1 MGTGTT
7 YDAAIIAPMRQ
18 IKARIDLYSHSAG
31 GWHSGTKLAT
41 YTGDDKI
48 ISMEIQRIGANG
60 KWFGFG
66 ICQRLNVHL
75 IDKERALN
83 ITTDTLIEPD
93 IGVVLEN
100 GTTKWTPYD
109 YGFPIFRVSE
119 VHRDEKTNELSVT
132 AYDYLYQATKYTIND
147 LDLTAPYTIRDVMRK
162 IYAKIGFEEEDVMA
176 NNSAFNLSFPNGAN
190 FDGSENL
197 RDVLDMIAEATQTIY
212 FGETG
217 NNLAFVALSP
227 TDIPYTIDKS
237 QYFELESKGSRRLQ
251 TICSATEL
259 GDNVSESTT
268 LVGSTQYVRNNAFW
282 ELRDDIATL
291 VHDAITRMG
300 DISIGEFSCKW
311 RGNLI
316 YGIGSKLAITTK
328 DNQTITSYLLNDT
341 IKYDGGLVQETKWE
355 YGDGE
360 EESASNPTSIGEAIK
375 QTYARVDK
383 ANKKIELVVSDISN
397 VQDGLADVEKKAEL
411 AVTSDEVNIRITNA
425 MRDGATKVTT
435 ERGFTFDDDG
445 LTISKDDSDIT
456 TNIDEDGMSIS
467 KGSTEVLTV
476 DNTGVKARNL
486 HATTYLIVGQHSRFE
501 DYDNRTGCFWLS

>member
-1 MGTGTT
+1 MGIGTT
-7 YDAAIIAPMRQ
+7 YDNAIIAPVRQ
-18 IKARIDLYSHSAG
+18 IKARIDLYSYSAN
-31 GWHSGTKLAT
+31 GWYSGTKLAT

-75 IDKERALN
+75 IDTERQLN

-93 IGVVLEN
+93 IGVVLED

-162 IYAKIGFEEEDVMA
+162 IYAKIGFEEEDVIA

-190 FDGSENL
+190 FDGTENL
-197 RDVLDMIAEATQTIY
+197 REVLDMIAEATQTIY

-227 TDIPYTIDKS
+227 TDIPYEIYKS
-237 QYFELESKGSRRLQ
+237 QYFELESKGNRRLQ

-291 VHDAITRMG
+291 IHDAITRMG

-328 DNQTITSYLLNDT
+328 DNKTITSYLLNDT
-341 IKYDGGLVQETKWE
+341 IKYDGGLIQETKWE
-355 YGDGE
+355 FGDGE
-360 EESASNPTSIGEAIK
+360 EESASNPTSIGDAIK

-383 ANKKIELVVSDISN
+383 ANKRIELVVSDMSN

-411 AVTSDEVNIRITNA
+411 AVTSDEVNIKITNA
-425 MRDGATKVTT
+425 MRDGATKVVT

-445 LTISKDDSDIT
+445 LTISKDGSDIT

>member
-1 MGTGTT
+1 MGIGTT
-7 YDAAIIAPMRQ
+7 YDNAIIAPVRK
-18 IKARIDLYSHSAG
+18 IKARIDLYSYSAG
-31 GWHSGTKLAT
+31 NWHSGEISAF
-41 YTGDDKI
+41 YTSDDKI
-48 ISMEIQRIGANG
+48 KSMEIQRIGTDG

-75 IDKERALN
+75 IDKERQLD
-83 ITTDTLIEPD
+83 ISTDTLIEPN

-119 VHRDEKTNELSVT
+119 VHRNEKTNELSIT

-176 NNSAFNLSFPNGAN
+176 NNSAFDLSFPNGAN
-190 FDGSENL
+190 FEGTENL
-197 RDVLDMIAEATQTIY
+197 REVLDMIAEATQTIY

-227 TDIPYTIDKS
+227 SDIPYTIDKS
-237 QYFELESKGSRRLQ
+237 QYFELENRGSRRLQ

-259 GDNVSESTT
+259 GDNVSESTS
-268 LVGSTQYVRNNAFW
+268 LIGSTQYVRDNAFW

-291 VHDAITRMG
+291 VHEAIARMG

-316 YGIGSKLAITTK
+316 YGIGSKLEITTK

-341 IKYDGGLVQETKWE
+341 IEFDGGLRQKTSWQF
-355 YGDGE
+355 GDGNNE
-360 EESASNPTSIGEAIK
+360 TSSNPTSLSDALK

-383 ANKKIELVVSDISN
+383 ANKKIELVVSDMSN
-397 VQDGLADVEKKAEL
+397 VQGELADVEKRTEL
-411 AVTSDEVNIRITNA
+411 AITSDEVNIRIANA
-425 MRDGATKVTT
+425 IRDGATKVIT
-435 ERGFTFDDDG
+435 ERGFRFDDDG
-445 LTISKDDSDIT
+445 LTISKEGSDIT

-467 KGSTEVLTV
+467 KGNTEVLTA
-476 DNTGVKARNL
+476 DNVGVKARNL
-486 HATTYLIVGQHSRFE
+486 HATTYLIVGKHSRIE